1 MNRHYL
7 LYNNYI
13 ENHTHLWFSKVNIIY
28 CLQEKI
34 IMQPITS
41 IENLI
46 ECFDDAEPSE
56 QLSVL
61 KRTNISVS
69 DFEKYAS
76 WINGEYSRNCI
87 ARRDSF
93 EMILICWD
101 EDAKTPI
108 HDHGGQHCWVLQVS
122 GTITEKRFEQNDG
135 SFTLEDE
142 AVLNAGSLSYMN
154 YKMGYHTLENNSKS
168 RALTLHIYAN
178 PIDQCNVFNEE
189 KSEFEIK
196 EMVYDTMH
204 KMELST
210 ASKK

>member
-1 MNRHYL
+1 ML
-7 LYNNYI
+7 FLKI
-13 ENHTHLWFSKVNIIY
+13 EL
-28 CLQEKI
+28 CLAKQITIRKI
-34 IMQPITS
+34 IMQSITS

-56 QLSVL
+56 QVSVL

-122 GTITEKRFEQNDG
+122 GTITEKYLTDFLG
-135 SFTLEDE
+135 SNIF
-142 AVLNAGSLSYMN
+142 V
-154 YKMGYHTLENNSKS
+154 
-168 RALTLHIYAN
+168 IF
-178 PIDQCNVFNEE
+178 VF
-189 KSEFEIK
+189 I
-196 EMVYDTMH
+196 
-204 KMELST
+204 
-210 ASKK
+210 